1 MSYDTIVKA
10 VGKLKRRHRE
20 SDPFRLCNAM
30 GIRLDYISFGH
41 GADAIKGFFLE
52 FHRIKSI
59 TINADLPYNMQK
71 IILAHELGHAALHR
85 KNEVHAFH
93 DLAVFDQSSI
103 LEKEANLFAA
113 ELLLDDNEVIQR
125 LSDGLTFSQTAADL
139 NVPMEILDFK
149 FRVMKWKGYDL
160 KESPAPATSKFL
172 ADIEI
177 PQTSTEFDW

>member
-1 MSYDTIVKA
+1 MSYDTIVNA
-10 VGKLKRRHRE
+10 VEKLKRRYHE

-30 GIRLDYISFGH
+30 GIRLDYVSLGY
-41 GADAIKGFFLE
+41 GLDAIKGFFLE

-59 TINADLPYNMQK
+59 TINADLPYSMQK

-85 KNEVHAFH
+85 KNEIHAFH

-113 ELLLDDNEVIQR
+113 ELLLDDKDVIQR
-125 LSDGLTFSQTAADL
+125 LSDGLTFFQTATDL
-139 NVPMEILDFK
+139 DVPMEILDFK

-160 KESPAPATSKFL
+160 KESPITATSKFL

-177 PQTSTEFDW
+177 PQSFS